1 VLLKDRVD
9 SATKDALPL
18 SVDEQD
24 LVQSEGIGLDQILA
38 HDGRDILGSKVV
50 KVEPVPYRNLDWL
63 GRIACR
69 LTHGDILNDALTMF
83 VDSGASPSAAVRDP
97 CIAFRH
103 KVSKSLG
110 SERRL
115 NR

>member
-1 VLLKDRVD
+1 
-9 SATKDALPL
+9 
-18 SVDEQD
+18 
-24 LVQSEGIGLDQILA
+24 
-38 HDGRDILGSKVV
+38 VV

-63 GRIACR
+63 GRIACPFAHDD
-69 LTHGDILNDALTMF
+69 TLNDALTMF
-83 VDSGASPSAAVRDP
+83 VGSGASPSSAVRDP